1 MARPNTLDPGLTLGA
16 DSFPTPLDW
25 FQMLNEEGLSGV
37 PSDMMGKQETQRL
50 AQYFSPDY
58 SFHLDILLL
67 CLMSV
72 FPGGVI
78 GALDNSEPI
87 SSLEEMGSGLI
98 TLGSSSLGHPISQ
111 AALDGAKPHAYL
123 SLYVNG
129 NHPNL
134 NV

>member
-87 SSLEEMGSGLI
+87 SSLEEMDSGLI
-98 TLGSSSLGHPISQ
+98 TRPSYQSGCFGWGKTTCLFELIC
-111 AALDGAKPHAYL
+111 
-123 SLYVNG
+123 
-129 NHPNL
+129 
-134 NV
+134 

>member
-1 MARPNTLDPGLTLGA
+1 MARLNTLDPGLTLGA

-37 PSDMMGKQETQRL
+37 PSDMMRKQETQRL

-87 SSLEEMGSGLI
+87 SSLQDHHSAILSVRLLWMEQNH
-98 TLGSSSLGHPISQ
+98 TPI
-111 AALDGAKPHAYL
+111 
-123 SLYVNG
+123 
-129 NHPNL
+129 
-134 NV
+134 